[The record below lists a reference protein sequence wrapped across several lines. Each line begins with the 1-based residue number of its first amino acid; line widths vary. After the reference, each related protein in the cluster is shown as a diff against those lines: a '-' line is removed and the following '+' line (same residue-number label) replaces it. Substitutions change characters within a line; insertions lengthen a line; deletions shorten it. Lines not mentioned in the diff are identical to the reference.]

1 MIIDLKEGK
10 KQIIWDG
17 PISFD
22 FLCVTNHYQPRLFA
36 VKNGLFYVW
45 KMKTV
50 IGSGSKEALF
60 NNSVFSPEGD
70 CTPKPNEF
78 LDLKKIKETS
88 FGGCDNILVLDN
100 GVVLAKNNKL
110 GEVFS
115 VDFDND
121 TIKELQQT
129 QGSSVLQWTALAWD
143 LVAMGRQQSIIII
156 QFTNQIGQIHQIIKT
171 GNDDTTHGIV
181 SL

>member
-1 MIIDLKEGK
+1 MIGLLGNKLLVGFFTQLMIIDLTEGK

-17 PISFD
+17 TISFD
-22 FLCVTNHYQPRLFA
+22 YICVTNHYQPRLFA

-50 IGSGSKEALF
+50 IGSGTKEALYNTSIF
-60 NNSVFSPEGD
+60 QTDGFIGKQPSD
-70 CTPKPNEF
+70 Y

-88 FGGCDNILVLDN
+88 FGDCDNILVLDN
-100 GVVLAKNNKL
+100 GIVLAKNNKV

-121 TIKELQQT
+121 TIKELQ
-129 QGSSVLQWTALAWD
+129 
-143 LVAMGRQQSIIII
+143 
-156 QFTNQIGQIHQIIKT
+156 
-171 GNDDTTHGIV
+171 
-181 SL
+181 